1 MQTDCGPTISSD
13 PISLTQQPN
22 CRSIRDR
29 QARYLLF
36 AGIWV
41 SRGRCPGTHQVRN
54 RWNPTNGTCR
64 GLKRS
69 NTQGQHKHEPAHCQ
83 AGLPFTMCVVSLR
96 HSLKYR
102 PLNPQEQ
109 PNPPRSDADSAPISQ
124 TTAPDAHGYEQPPRH
139 PLCQPR
145 LCWNRIR
152 SWTSNSP
159 SSDMPSPDRTASTVH
174 RHESRSQTRGRP
186 HDCQPTGTPQHPPKH
201 HP

>member
-109 PNPPRSDADSAPISQ
+109 PNPPRSDADSAPIAQ
-124 TTAPDAHGYEQPPRH
+124 RTAPDAHGYEQPPRH
-139 PLCQPR
+139 PPMPTPTVLEQNQKLDQQLPFVR
-145 LCWNRIR
+145 YAFTR
-152 SWTSNSP
+152 SHCEYS
-159 SSDMPSPDRTASTVH
+159 A
-174 RHESRSQTRGRP
+174 QA
-186 HDCQPTGTPQHPPKH
+186 
-201 HP
+201 